1 MDRASTS
8 NDTLLQSGST
18 NRDGGLEALR
28 GRLTC
33 SVDEAAKALS
43 IGRSTAFKGV
53 HDGSLP
59 ALRISNRIL
68 ISVPRLLAMLG
79 IEDRRQ
85 TSQSEQVVTAKP
97 TEER

>member
-8 NDTLLQSGST
+8 NEALQSGST

-33 SVDEAAKALS
+33 SVDEVASALN
-43 IGRSTAFKGV
+43 IGRSTAFKAV

-59 ALRISNRIL
+59 ALRVSNRIL
-68 ISVPRLLAMLG
+68 ISVPRLLSMLG
-79 IEDRRQ
+79 C
-85 TSQSEQVVTAKP
+85 EQP
-97 TEER
+97 PERLADAQGQEQK